1 MIDILAVSFHFNSNK
16 KNFLI
21 QNFFFFES
29 NLDQKQEKD
38 FLQERTLQL
47 KNRLQDM
54 NREAEYLS
62 QKMAVSYNYLSYTF
76 EKILT

>member
-1 MIDILAVSFHFNSNK
+1 L
-16 KNFLI
+16 
-21 QNFFFFES
+21 NFFFFFKS

-38 FLQERTLQL
+38 FLQEKTQQL

-62 QKMAVSYNYLSYTF
+62 QKMAVSYHYF
-76 EKILT
+76 EQ